1 LFVYFPSKYRVFP
14 LNTNYIFFILPH
26 KKQRVFVLTR
36 LCRNLVCFLFISKY
50 ISKIQCVVCIL
61 FDFVVVLVSLCKSG
75 WCHADVMLYAVCVAC
90 CDSCLVHY
98 VLRGG
103 PLDISWE
110 WVEGGWQI
118 KKKFLQEKSKWNLL
132 SAGSLRGSPC
142 KNRPLEFRKITEFF
156 HTFCVEKVIHKMPIK
171 LTKNADFGIVVSFKF
186 FFAIIF
192 GLVRKHVK
200 TVDIWAFLYLTFI
213 SRFYS
218 NFLKLIYFIFPA

>member
-1 LFVYFPSKYRVFP
+1 MFVYFPSKYRVFP

-36 LCRNLVCFLFISKY
+36 FCRNLVCFLLISKY

-110 WVEGGWQI
+110 WVEGGVADQ
-118 KKKFLQEKSKWNLL
+118 KKIPAREIQ
-132 SAGSLRGSPC
+132 
-142 KNRPLEFRKITEFF
+142 
-156 HTFCVEKVIHKMPIK
+156 V
-171 LTKNADFGIVVSFKF
+171 
-186 FFAIIF
+186 
-192 GLVRKHVK
+192 
-200 TVDIWAFLYLTFI
+200 
-213 SRFYS
+213 
-218 NFLKLIYFIFPA
+218 KLIERGQSKRQSV